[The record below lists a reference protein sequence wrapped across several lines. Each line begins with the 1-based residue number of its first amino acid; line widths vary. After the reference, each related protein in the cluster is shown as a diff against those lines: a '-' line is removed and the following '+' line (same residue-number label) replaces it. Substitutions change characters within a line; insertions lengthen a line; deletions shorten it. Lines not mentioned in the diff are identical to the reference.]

1 MDFLVDSTAGQNVL
15 SADELGGLGE
25 NAGTACLHHQIAH
38 SADGGVGSKAAGR
51 IGAAAFRA
59 DNQFGQGELLLLEHG
74 GFSHHLLGITNGDLN
89 SLEGSAHFLN
99 DDLLEG
105 LVGALLEWP

>member
-1 MDFLVDSTAGQNVL
+1 MEVRLKAAGDLIDAIVDFLVDSTAGQNVL
-15 SADELGGLGE
+15 SANELGGLGE

-74 GFSHHLLGITNGDLN
+74 GFSHHLLGHNERR
-89 SLEGSAHFLN
+89 SQQ
-99 DDLLEG
+99 
-105 LVGALLEWP
+105 P